1 MHPHRVFVNL
11 NVKGPRSLVE
21 ELTPKETV
29 VGTTQK
35 ESPSTGRREAY
46 MKTRD
51 LKKIDQ
57 ALELSSLE
65 ELLKSVASVD
75 LDQLKVEKMGPAE
88 AYFTQREKNYLEG
101 RLRSAKKAKKK
112 GTKLKPDGRR
122 AEFRKKLHWKTRAK
136 KRKEYYKQVA
146 YPRYLRKMS
155 QLQAE
160 KGWYDIMK
168 RGWENWGWKC
178 NITREEWDT
187 YVEPLLD
194 GRVPYTERYNTSD
207 PVITLQGIMIF
218 DKQSTGRLRKPL
230 FDGSEWYLKQ
240 LGYTL

>member
-46 MKTRD
+46 MKTKD

-75 LDQLKVEKMGPAE
+75 LDQLKVEKMGPVE
-88 AYFTQREKNYLEG
+88 KYFTQREKDYL
-101 RLRSAKKAKKK
+101 A
-112 GTKLKPDGRR
+112 RR
-122 AEFRKKLHWKTRAK
+122 
-136 KRKEYYKQVA
+136 
-146 YPRYLRKMS
+146 
-155 QLQAE
+155 
-160 KGWYDIMK
+160 
-168 RGWENWGWKC
+168 
-178 NITREEWDT
+178 
-187 YVEPLLD
+187 
-194 GRVPYTERYNTSD
+194 
-207 PVITLQGIMIF
+207 
-218 DKQSTGRLRKPL
+218 
-230 FDGSEWYLKQ
+230 
-240 LGYTL
+240 